1 MQAAQTS
8 DTVGSAASQAIFR
21 AQSPGVPPLGK
32 LISLV
37 FLPFAA
43 GYFLSYLFRTVNA
56 LIAPN
61 LTAEL
66 GLTASDL
73 GLLTS
78 TYLFAFAL
86 AQLPVGILL
95 DRFSA
100 RRVQAALLVI
110 ATGGSL

>member
-1 MQAAQTS
+1 MQAAQPS
-8 DTVGSAASQAIFR
+8 EAVGSAASQAVTT
-21 AQSPGVPPLGK
+21 AQSLGALPLGK
-32 LISLV
+32 LVSLV

-61 LTAEL
+61 LMTEL

-78 TYLFAFAL
+78 AYLFAFAL

-95 DRFSA
+95 DRFGA
-100 RRVQAALLVI
+100 R
-110 ATGGSL
+110 